1 MSFRQKIYSFLSGS
15 GQSTIGHQMLRAIM
29 ITVIGLLLLLDVVI
43 YWIVFDRI
51 YAGTT
56 ESIKQTLR
64 VESSYVSQ
72 FIYRYMDDLC
82 ILRHIVDFNNP
93 DKSFAEI
100 ERLLKNHGNPYTMY
114 RLTLPDGTSYNSI
127 TGRDSA
133 SAVSRMYYQ
142 DIFNGH
148 QWMCFESCRRIDVL
162 DADCCALSLLVQNEQ
177 WTTLG
182 IITVYFPPLELDNH
196 LSKLK
201 LNGTGSCLFV
211 EGSGLVRRYTDTVPV
226 SMHIDD
232 FLRNGFTGF
241 DTIFVNSFERYA
253 KENFQTDYMGV
264 SEFRNETKTPIVV
277 YYSMIPGVSNLA
289 LALAIPKIE
298 FYKDYYFILLVMVV
312 LSIAIVV
319 ALFVL
324 AKRLTRKL
332 VSAPLERVNAF
343 TNDFADGN
351 LYSTAIDGL
360 QSNNEFIQLKDNLK
374 EMQTKV
380 YDAVSNIRNYSQD
393 ISADSVY
400 LTSSMSKVSEGA
412 QTQSATVEEISVSVE
427 NISDII
433 KDNTEKAKRT
443 SDNSLQI
450 SDDIMAVASA
460 SGNTLGCIRNV
471 IEKAQ
476 VINEITHKTDILAV
490 NAAVAAS
497 RAGEHGKAFA
507 VVAEEIRKLS
517 ERCQKAS
524 VEINVSSA
532 ESLKITQNSARLIDQ
547 ISPRIQENARKVAEI
562 SDSCAEQLQKTL
574 QIQQAIQQ
582 LVDITV
588 VNSQSAEQLDIFSG
602 KLSEKLSLLN
612 DSVDFFK
619 LDDTLLDRESIL
631 ELIDKHTGEIVQLNE
646 WLGREEQMDE

>member
-1 MSFRQKIYSFLSGS
+1 M
-15 GQSTIGHQMLRAIM
+15 
-29 ITVIGLLLLLDVVI
+29 
-43 YWIVFDRI
+43 
-51 YAGTT
+51 
-56 ESIKQTLR
+56 
-64 VESSYVSQ
+64 
-72 FIYRYMDDLC
+72 
-82 ILRHIVDFNNP
+82 
-93 DKSFAEI
+93 
-100 ERLLKNHGNPYTMY
+100 
-114 RLTLPDGTSYNSI
+114 
-127 TGRDSA
+127 
-133 SAVSRMYYQ
+133 
-142 DIFNGH
+142 
-148 QWMCFESCRRIDVL
+148 
-162 DADCCALSLLVQNEQ
+162 
-177 WTTLG
+177 
-182 IITVYFPPLELDNH
+182 
-196 LSKLK
+196 
-201 LNGTGSCLFV
+201 
-211 EGSGLVRRYTDTVPV
+211 
-226 SMHIDD
+226 
-232 FLRNGFTGF
+232 
-241 DTIFVNSFERYA
+241 
-253 KENFQTDYMGV
+253 
-264 SEFRNETKTPIVV
+264 
-277 YYSMIPGVSNLA
+277 
-289 LALAIPKIE
+289 
-298 FYKDYYFILLVMVV
+298 
-312 LSIAIVV
+312 
-319 ALFVL
+319 
-324 AKRLTRKL
+324 
-332 VSAPLERVNAF
+332 
-343 TNDFADGN
+343 
-351 LYSTAIDGL
+351 
-360 QSNNEFIQLKDNLK
+360 
-374 EMQTKV
+374 
-380 YDAVSNIRNYSQD
+380 
-393 ISADSVY
+393 
-400 LTSSMSKVSEGA
+400 
-412 QTQSATVEEISVSVE
+412 

-460 SGNTLGCIRNV
+460 SGKTLGCIRNV